1 MSSTTGLIFSY
12 AIGLIFLV
20 GGVLFMVFLDENRF
34 LFGIPYTLMGVLI
47 VYGMYSGR
55 RRRIARERREAEL
68 EAAGGAPPPP
78 RRAH

>member
-20 GGVLFMVFLDENRF
+20 GGLLFMLFLDENRF
-34 LFGIPYTLMGVLI
+34 LFGIPYFLMGVLI

-68 EAAGGAPPPP
+68 EAAGGEP
-78 RRAH
+78 RPHGGH